1 MWPFWL
7 ETAQIRGYV
16 TTQGHT
22 LPCCAQSSAHYFLTS
37 GTTTQN
43 HPCNSAVRRRA
54 PRPPHDP
61 GFAPS
66 WWCFAR
72 DCSYFAAVLRSRLS
86 SSRSPAPSLASL
98 CLARLPLSHS
108 HAVRCLFRLWKETRF
123 NTIDCTV
130 KEILLSG
137 AVVYESRSNRVA
149 HLPVCERAGVAMHAD
164 YGAHAFL
171 C

>member
-1 MWPFWL
+1 MVRHH
-7 ETAQIRGYV
+7 TDSYV

-22 LPCCAQSSAHYFLTS
+22 LPCCAQPSAHYFLTS

-72 DCSYFAAVLRSRLS
+72 DCSYFAAVLRSPALFLTV
-86 SSRSPAPSLASL
+86 SRS
-98 CLARLPLSHS
+98 LARLPLSHS

-149 HLPVCERAGVAMHAD
+149 HFPVCERAGVAMHAD